1 MESKNPTRRRFTPE
15 KIEELDEY
23 GVFVFGSNL
32 NGDHAGGAA
41 RTAVDKFGAV
51 MGQAEGLQGQS
62 YAIPTLDE
70 KMQRLPIERIRA
82 SVETLYRFAEERPEL
97 DFFVT
102 RIGCGIAGFEESEIA
117 RIFKSF
123 EFTPFNVILPME
135 FTTIRGVKGFGKGMV
150 CSGTGYRK
158 QYRENTEFV
167 EDTAQACERGM
178 HFVENPLEVFKY
190 YAPNKDGETSEY
202 ATVTGSGIVD
212 SDKDDSKIAVS
223 HLSVGARLSLM
234 DIWKMGLEFTWKK
247 SSFLFDRLSRRKV
260 KNGKSA
266 QDYSTLAARDGSTLA
281 SQDYSTLA
289 AQDSSTLAAKDSST
303 LAAQDYSTLAARN
316 WSTLAAQDGNVI
328 ACRHNGR
335 VEMFGTGNI
344 AVGANGT
351 RMRGKVGN
359 AICLVEM
366 DGRNR
371 IVAVK
376 AAIIDGKILKEDVF
390 YTLKNGE
397 FTEVE

>member
-23 GVFVFGSNL
+23 GIFVFGSNL
-32 NGDHAGGAA
+32 GGDHAGGAA

-82 SVETLYRFAEERPEL
+82 SVETLYRFADERPEL

-135 FTTIRGVKGFGKGMV
+135 FTAIRGVKGFGKGMV

-178 HFVENPLEVFKY
+178 HFVENPLEVFWY
-190 YAPNKDGETSEY
+190 YEPNKNGETSEY
-202 ATVTGSGIVD
+202 AAVTGSGIVD
-212 SDKDDSKIAVS
+212 SHTNDSKIAVS
-223 HLSVGARLSLM
+223 HLLVGARLSLM

-247 SSFLFDRLSRRKV
+247 SSFLLDRLSKRNGKT
-260 KNGKSA
+260 GKSA
-266 QDYSTLAARDGSTLA
+266 KDR
-281 SQDYSTLA
+281 STLA
-289 AQDSSTLAAKDSST
+289 AQDFSTLAAQDFSTLAAQNRGT
-303 LAAQDYSTLAARN
+303 LAAQDYSTLAAK
-316 WSTLAAQDGNVI
+316 DGNVI
-328 ACRHNGR
+328 ACRYNGL

-366 DGRNR
+366 DGENR

-390 YTLKNGE
+390 YTLKNGK